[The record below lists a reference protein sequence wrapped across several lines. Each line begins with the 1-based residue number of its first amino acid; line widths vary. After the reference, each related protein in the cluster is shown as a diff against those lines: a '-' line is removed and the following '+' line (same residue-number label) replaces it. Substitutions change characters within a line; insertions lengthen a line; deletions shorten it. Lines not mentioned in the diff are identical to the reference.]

1 MASGQIELMILR
13 STALDDGRG
22 VDEPLNDPGQLGTGL
37 IVKGSHLLHFRPIE
51 TSEYY
56 AKRRGNFFVSRG
68 YPMIT
73 KTTSKIVFDDVNVP
87 DNIRVTSLEW
97 ITSDYN
103 EESKSAAAKHGQ
115 IRIRLEHMC
124 GPGSLSAK

>member
-1 MASGQIELMILR
+1 
-13 STALDDGRG
+13 
-22 VDEPLNDPGQLGTGL
+22 
-37 IVKGSHLLHFRPIE
+37 
-51 TSEYY
+51 
-56 AKRRGNFFVSRG
+56 
-68 YPMIT
+68 MIT
-73 KTTSKIVFDDVNVP
+73 KTTSKIVLDDVNVP

-103 EESKSAAAKHGQ
+103 EESKSVAAKHGQ